1 MVDDYNKIYTDKY
14 KSDYTNV
21 IINDQNV
28 KLKEENEALKA
39 HLNEEI
45 DNKESNNNELK
56 NEDKENKNIE
66 KPVNIEDQKNLE
78 KRV

>member
-39 HLNEEI
+39 HLNDKSMNPSDI
-45 DNKESNNNELK
+45 DNSPEIKTKEF
-56 NEDKENKNIE
+56 DNK
-66 KPVNIEDQKNLE
+66 
-78 KRV
+78 